1 MNTDHLVDLFVA
13 NLERVEPVQF
23 GSTLLVAMLNGS
35 AAAFVVML
43 ATVCFG
49 SCDGSCCV
57 CDIMIVFEN
66 VNASIPLE
74 LTQVERIRTSILTT
88 QIMTVR
94 DVSVGSSWKR
104 EEV

>member
-1 MNTDHLVDLFVA
+1 MNTDHLVDLFIA
-13 NLERVEPVQF
+13 NLKRVERVQF
-23 GSTLLVAMLNGS
+23 GSTLLVAMLNG
-35 AAAFVVML
+35 
-43 ATVCFG
+43 G
-49 SCDGSCCV
+49 DGSCCV

-88 QIMTVR
+88 QIAAVR

>member
-1 MNTDHLVDLFVA
+1 M
-13 NLERVEPVQF
+13 
-23 GSTLLVAMLNGS
+23 
-35 AAAFVVML
+35 VV
-43 ATVCFG
+43 V
-49 SCDGSCCV
+49 V

-88 QIMTVR
+88 QIAAVR